1 MTPQTAWLLA
11 ISAVIV
17 AALIG
22 FFVGRRFGAGKA
34 RIDELE
40 AELGRQQD
48 EVDRY
53 RAEVAAHFDQTA
65 TLFVSMADS
74 YRALSEHLSAGYE
87 KLSSAPSHAPF
98 PQRIEALQVVG
109 EGSASEPDGRPGAD
123 ERREGAAASR
133 AAAAA
138 AGAATIAAG
147 AAMGGGIGAE
157 GEDGGYEED
166 GEGDEGGER
175 EEGGAAPART
185 VAGDAGIDEERR
197 EEDAAGVAL
206 DPIAE
211 EVSGERAGRG
221 EEAK

>member
-11 ISAVIV
+11 ISAVII

-53 RAEVAAHFDQTA
+53 RAEVAAHFDQTS

-74 YRALSEHLSAGYE
+74 YKALSEHLSAGYE
-87 KLSSAPSHAPF
+87 KLSSAPSRAPF
-98 PQRIEALQVVG
+98 RQRLEALQVVG
-109 EGSASEPDGRPGAD
+109 EGSAPEPDGRPGAD
-123 ERREGAAASR
+123 DRREG
-133 AAAAA
+133 AAAA

-157 GEDGGYEED
+157 GEDGGYGVN
-166 GEGDEGGER
+166 GEGDEGE
-175 EEGGAAPART
+175 AVPVRT

-197 EEDAAGVAL
+197 EGAAGVAL
-206 DPIAE
+206 DPVAE

>member
-53 RAEVAAHFDQTA
+53 RAEVAAHFDQTS

-74 YRALSEHLSAGYE
+74 YKALSEHLSAGYE
-87 KLSSAPSHAPF
+87 KLSSAPSRAPF
-98 PQRIEALQVVG
+98 RQHIEAFQVLG
-109 EGSASEPDGRPGAD
+109 EGSAPEPDGRPGAD
-123 ERREGAAASR
+123 DRRDGAAASR
-133 AAAAA
+133 AAAAAA

-157 GEDGGYEED
+157 GEDGGYGEN
-166 GEGDEGGER
+166 GEGDEGE
-175 EEGGAAPART
+175 AVPVRT

-197 EEDAAGVAL
+197 EGAAGVAL
-206 DPIAE
+206 DPVAE

>member
-48 EVDRY
+48 EVERY

-65 TLFVSMADS
+65 TLFVSMAGS
-74 YRALSEHLSAGYE
+74 YKALSEHLSSSYE
-87 KLSSAPSHAPF
+87 KLAPASSRELF
-98 PQRIEALQVVG
+98 RQRIEALQVD
-109 EGSASEPDGRPGAD
+109 EDSAPGPDGRPGAD
-123 ERREGAAASR
+123 DRRDGVAVSQ
-133 AAAAA
+133 AAA
-138 AGAATIAAG
+138 AGAATLAAG
-147 AAMGGGIGAE
+147 AAMASGIG
-157 GEDGGYEED
+157 
-166 GEGDEGGER
+166 GEGDEGEDGED
-175 EEGGAAPART
+175 GAAPART
-185 VAGDAGIDEERR
+185 VAGDAGIDEECR
-197 EEDAAGVAL
+197 EEDAGVAL
-206 DPIAE
+206 DPVAE

>member
-48 EVDRY
+48 EVERY

-65 TLFVSMADS
+65 TLFVSMAGS
-74 YRALSEHLSAGYE
+74 YKALSEHLSSSYE
-87 KLSSAPSHAPF
+87 KLAPASSRELF
-98 PQRIEALQVVG
+98 RQRIEALQVD
-109 EGSASEPDGRPGAD
+109 EDSAPGPDGRPGAD
-123 ERREGAAASR
+123 DRRDGVAVSQ
-133 AAAAA
+133 AAA
-138 AGAATIAAG
+138 AGAATLAAG
-147 AAMGGGIGAE
+147 AAMASGIG
-157 GEDGGYEED
+157 
-166 GEGDEGGER
+166 GEGDEGENGED
-175 EEGGAAPART
+175 GAAPART
-185 VAGDAGIDEERR
+185 VAGDAGIDEACR
-197 EEDAAGVAL
+197 EEDAGVAL
-206 DPIAE
+206 DPVAE

>member
-11 ISAVIV
+11 ISAVII
-17 AALIG
+17 AALTG
-22 FFVGRRFGAGKA
+22 FFIGRQFGAGKT
-34 RIDELE
+34 RIGELE
-40 AELGRQQD
+40 AELSRKKD
-48 EVDRY
+48 ESDRY
-53 RAEVAAHFDQTA
+53 RDEVAAHFDQTA

-74 YRALSEHLSAGYE
+74 YKALSEHLSAGYE
-87 KLSSAPSHAPF
+87 KLSSAPSRAPF
-98 PQRIEALQVVG
+98 PQRLEALQVVG
-109 EGSASEPDGRPGAD
+109 EGSAPEPDGRPGAD

-133 AAAAA
+133 ATAAAA
-138 AGAATIAAG
+138 AGAAG

-175 EEGGAAPART
+175 EEGGAAPIRT

-197 EEDAAGVAL
+197 EEGAGVAL
-206 DPIAE
+206 DPVAE